1 MEQATHAYP
10 ELRVSSTTLPSKLG
24 GAIVNYLKESPKIV
38 ILAMGDKAV
47 SNAIKG
53 IIVSQSFLAA
63 SALDFNLKVGFKSN
77 KSANDGKEI
86 TAIAF
91 YLSRDW

>member
-1 MEQATHAYP
+1 MDNPCP
-10 ELRVSSTTLPSKLG
+10 ELRVSGTTMPSKLG

-47 SNAIKG
+47 SIALKG

-63 SALDFNLKVGFKSN
+63 SALEFSLKVGFRSSKEN
-77 KSANDGKEI
+77 GKEV
-86 TAIAF
+86 TAIAY
-91 YLSRDW
+91 YLTRNW